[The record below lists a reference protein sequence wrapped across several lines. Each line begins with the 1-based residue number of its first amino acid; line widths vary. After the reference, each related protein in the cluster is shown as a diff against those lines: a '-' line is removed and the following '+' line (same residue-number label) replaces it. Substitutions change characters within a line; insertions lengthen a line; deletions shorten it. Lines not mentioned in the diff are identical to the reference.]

1 MIRDPQKRLC
11 LTQSQQSQQSS
22 VPCTNQTLLTLL
34 TLCEERFSGFARIRR
49 ALTIAALAALA
60 FARPLGAQSTRPWLE
75 WRTLRTEHFDVHYP
89 AELEAWSRDVV
100 SRLEGVRSVVAASV
114 GGAPERRVTIVI
126 DNPAGEANGSA
137 FSFLRTPYILL
148 YPTPPEAR
156 STLGHTRSFAE
167 QLLVHEFVHIA
178 HLTRPS
184 RNPLTRFVSFVDPR
198 GLGPLAQSPRWIKE
212 GYATYVEGRLTG
224 SGRPH
229 GVARAAI
236 LRQWAIEGRLP
247 SYAQLSS
254 ESGSFQAPGM
264 AYLAGSAFL
273 EWLAERRG
281 EESLVQLWRRMSARQ
296 GRSFEQAFAG
306 VYGGT
311 PHEMYGFFT
320 VDVTAHALE
329 ARRRLTDAGLVYGD
343 TVQRLA
349 WNTGD
354 PAVSPDGRR
363 VALTLRGSGP
373 ALTRVVVWSTSA
385 VGSDSAD
392 EAERRR
398 LLQQDP
404 EDVPA
409 VRVHPRP
416 LPTLATLRP
425 ENGLPYEGPRF
436 LPGGDALL
444 VIRAAPIGGGAT
456 RQDLWE
462 WNWRANTLRRVTR
475 GASIRAADPAP
486 DGRRAVAVQC
496 ADGFCGLVMVDL
508 RTGAL
513 TPLTPAR
520 VDVVFDRPRF
530 SPDGSRVAA
539 AMQEGGRWKLVVVDA
554 AGGAPRVVLDDPRG
568 SAYDPVW
575 TADGAAL
582 IAVSEAGG
590 IANLARVD
598 VATGQPV
605 PLTRVTGAA
614 VAPEVDRATG
624 DVWFLSL
631 HASGLDLHRIHPDS
645 ARPGPLVSLPAALAP
660 AVPRVAAAA
669 PDTLTRAAVPP
680 SRPYGLGPR
689 WTRVLP
695 LGTANA
701 DGGAAGVIVYNAD
714 PVGRLALAA
723 QGAWGDRGME
733 RGASVA
739 AVWRGMRP
747 TVAGEA
753 FYLAH
758 DPSALAAYDVTGR
771 DVRYAGASL
780 MARNAWSVGRR
791 VQEWRLGASAGRLEP
806 AEGESGG
813 RVFGFGRWYATDG
826 RRVGA
831 GYSTGVLSVTGAA
844 GETLGERWARGMVT
858 TAFGAGWG
866 VLGLRAEATMG
877 RVSGGAPAW
886 ERWAV
891 GGPAP
896 LLVDDA
902 VLGQRVAMPALR
914 FGAMEGEDLLTYRV
928 STTMGFLTPYLWGG
942 TTDPAYA
949 RWLRVAG
956 VEVQTSIPAFRAAAS
971 PGIRMLMGVAYG
983 LDRGYENDV
992 TAYFGVGYVP

>member
-1 MIRDPQKRLC
+1 MIRRLF
-11 LTQSQQSQQSS
+11 LT
-22 VPCTNQTLLTLL
+22 
-34 TLCEERFSGFARIRR
+34 A
-49 ALTIAALAALA
+49 ALTALAL
-60 FARPLGAQSTRPWLE
+60 ARPLHAQSTRPWLE

-89 AELEAWSRDVV
+89 AELEAWSRDVA
-100 SRLEGVRSVVAASV
+100 SRLEGVRAVVAAAV
-114 GGAPERRVTIVI
+114 GSAPERRVTVVV

-156 STLGHTRSFAE
+156 SALGHTRSFAE

-184 RNPLTRFVSFVDPR
+184 RNPLNRFVSFIDPR
-198 GLGPLAQSPRWIKE
+198 GVGPLAESPRWIKE

-247 SYAQLSS
+247 SYGQLSA
-254 ESGSFQAPGM
+254 ESGAFQAPGM

-281 EESLVQLWRRMSARQ
+281 EESLVQLWRRTSARQ

-311 PHEMYGFFT
+311 PQEMYGFFT

-329 ARRRLTDAGLVYGD
+329 ARRRLTEAGLVQGD

-363 VALTLRGSGP
+363 VALTLRGASAGL
-373 ALTRVVVWSTSA
+373 ARVVVWSMDA
-385 VGSDSAD
+385 AGSDSAD

-398 LLQQDP
+398 LLARDP

-416 LPTLATLRP
+416 LATMATLRP
-425 ENGLPYEGPRF
+425 ENGLPYEAPRF

-462 WNWRANTLRRVTR
+462 WNWRLNTVRRVTR
-475 GASIRAADPAP
+475 GASIRAADAAP
-486 DGRRAVAVQC
+486 DGRHAVAVQC
-496 ADGFCGLVMVDL
+496 ADGFCALVTVDL
-508 RTGAL
+508 RDGSL
-513 TPLTPAR
+513 TPLTPPR
-520 VDVVFDRPRF
+520 VDVVFDRPRV
-530 SPDGSRVAA
+530 SPDGTRVAA

-554 AGGAPRVVLDDPRG
+554 SGGTPRVVLDDPRG

-598 VATGQPV
+598 VRTGEAT
-605 PLTRVTGAA
+605 PLTRVTGGA
-614 VAPEVDRATG
+614 VAPEVDRLTG
-624 DVWFLSL
+624 NVWFLNL

-645 ARPGPLVSLPAALAP
+645 ARPGPLVSLPAGLAP
-660 AVPRVAAAA
+660 VVPRAAAA
-669 PDTLTRAAVPP
+669 VPDTLTRGAVPSP
-680 SRPYGLGPR
+680 RPYGLGPR
-689 WTRVLP
+689 WTRALP
-695 LGTANA
+695 LGTATA
-701 DGGAAGVIVYNAD
+701 DGAAGGFIVYNAD

-733 RGASVA
+733 RGGSFA

-758 DPSALAAYDVTGR
+758 DPSELPAYDPTGH
-771 DVRYAGASL
+771 DARYAGASL
-780 MARNAWSVGRR
+780 LARNAWSVGRR
-791 VQEWRLGASAGRLEP
+791 VREWRLGASAGRLQLGDGD
-806 AEGESGG
+806 EGS
-813 RVFGFGRWYATDG
+813 RVFGFGRFYTTDG
-826 RRVGA
+826 RRVGM
-831 GYSTGVLSVTGAA
+831 GYSTGVLSISGAA
-844 GETLGERWARGMVT
+844 GQTLGERWGRGMVT

-886 ERWAV
+886 ERWTV

-914 FGAMEGEDLLTYRV
+914 WGALEGEDLLTWRL
-928 STTMGFLTPYLWGG
+928 STSLGFLTPYFWGG
-942 TTDPAYA
+942 STDPAWE

-956 VEVQTSIPAFRAAAS
+956 VEMQSSVPAFRAAGS
-971 PGIRMLMGVAYG
+971 PGIRMLAGAAYG
-983 LDRGYENDV
+983 LDGGYANDI
-992 TAYFGVGYVP
+992 TAYFGVSYVP